1 MIPSYNPTRLNFLTF
16 MDLLT
21 SIQIDGGI
29 TENGMT
35 TNLSSLDRCV
45 DLFFKIGASRKRSSE
60 EVFADFSL
68 AWAEDPLKA
77 LKILFLGK
85 RYKRRSRRKE
95 NLSGYSIEARY

>member
-1 MIPSYNPTRLNFLTF
+1 

-21 SIQIDGGI
+21 SIQLEGGQ

-45 DLFFKIGASRKRSSE
+45 DLFFKIGASRKRNSD

-68 AWAEDPLKA
+68 ALTEDPLKA
-77 LKILFLGK
+77 LKILFWA
-85 RYKRRSRRKE
+85 RDIRRGAGERKIFRDILSKLAVE
-95 NLSGYSIEARY
+95 HHDVLEKNLR